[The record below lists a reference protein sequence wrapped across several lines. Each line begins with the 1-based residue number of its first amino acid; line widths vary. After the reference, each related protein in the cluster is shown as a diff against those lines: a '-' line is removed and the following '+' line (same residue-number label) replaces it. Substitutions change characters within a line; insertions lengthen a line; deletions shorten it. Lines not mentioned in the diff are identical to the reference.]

1 MSLSPRA
8 KAVALHTIEMI
19 EPASSSVTGVGPK
32 SATAKT
38 QQKQSRKRPSLDNF
52 RLRSLRK
59 EGKTWNTPET
69 PDPGSEETRQQ
80 STGTSGQA
88 QGHRSGQ
95 GRQSSQPV
103 MTAPI
108 DEKQRQQWYQDDNL
122 KLRLRVNGLVSGSGL
137 GQMKAGYPCQQAQP
151 PQSKARVASRS

>member
-8 KAVALHTIEMI
+8 KAVAPDTIEMI
-19 EPASSSVTGVGPK
+19 EPAPSSVTGAGPK
-32 SATAKT
+32 SATAKI

-59 EGKTWNTPET
+59 EGKTWNNPET
-69 PDPGSEETRQQ
+69 PDPGSEEARQW
-80 STGTSGQA
+80 STGTSGQP
-88 QGHRSGQ
+88 QGHRNRE

-103 MTAPI
+103 MTGPI
-108 DEKQRQQWYQDDNL
+108 DEKQRQQWYQDENL

-137 GQMKAGYPCQQAQP
+137 GQMRAGYPCQQAQP
-151 PQSKARVASRS
+151 PQSKARAVSRS